1 MKLLSSL
8 KVAAAAAVACLW
20 LMGCNGSAG
29 PGAGSRGSG
38 ALAANPAPR
47 AAAPARPAAAVR
59 PAPPKGPF
67 IPQLSHGDPSRKWVA
82 ITIDDGPHPA
92 YTPKL
97 LAELKQANVHAT
109 FFVVGM
115 MAAKYPD
122 LVKAEAAAGHQIG
135 THSYTHPHMR
145 QLSAAQ
151 VRGELARGADVIAR
165 ITGKRPDAFR
175 PPYGEKNDFVL
186 NTATSLGLTLV
197 LWSVYSGDSA
207 GKKPDQIKQTV
218 FKEARNGSIILL
230 HDGYGYTPK
239 VLPALLEGLKRRGFQ
254 FVTIDQLIAQEQAN
268 RLRHPARLAP
278 PAQASA
284 RRAPRRPQ

>member
-8 KVAAAAAVACLW
+8 KVAAVAAAACLW
-20 LMGCNGSAG
+20 LMGCNGPGG

-38 ALAANPAPR
+38 ALAASPAPR
-47 AAAPARPAAAVR
+47 AAAAARPAAAVR
-59 PAPPKGPF
+59 PAPPRGPF
-67 IPQLSHGDPSRKWVA
+67 IPKLIRGDSSHKWVA

-92 YTPKL
+92 YTPRL

-122 LVKAEAAAGHQIG
+122 LIKAEAAAGHQIG
-135 THSYTHPHMR
+135 THSYTHPNLR

-151 VRGELARGADVIAR
+151 VKGELAQGADVITR

-175 PPYGEKNDFVL
+175 PPYGFYNDFVL
-186 NTATSLGLTLV
+186 KTATSLGLTLTM
-197 LWSVYSGDSA
+197 WSVYSGDSA
-207 GKKPDQIKQTV
+207 GKKPAQIQQTV

-230 HDGYGYTPK
+230 HDGFGYTPK

-268 RLRHPARLAP
+268 RLRHPAGPAP
-278 PAQASA
+278 PARASA
-284 RRAPRRPQ
+284 RRAPRRA